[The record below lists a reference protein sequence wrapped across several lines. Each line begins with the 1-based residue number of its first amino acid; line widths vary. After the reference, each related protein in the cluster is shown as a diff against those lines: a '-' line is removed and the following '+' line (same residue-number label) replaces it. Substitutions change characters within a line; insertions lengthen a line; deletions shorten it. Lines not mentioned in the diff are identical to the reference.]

1 MQGHNTRS
9 TVANS
14 QAAVIAQGHTVNV
27 YGPLPD
33 GPPAPR
39 DPWVELAA
47 ESNVWRHVPPDR
59 GAEPLRQLVVDVV
72 TALTGLRDGTDV
84 PDDPWVRD
92 EGVVYRFAECV
103 EYLLA
108 GDGELDFHPAEAAL
122 LILTPFLYR
131 THYLQLT
138 AAMRDAAGPSFTAF
152 AESHDFLMGR
162 ARQSSDED
170 ARPLTSWL
178 FHRWLVQGEEFAGP
192 QQVRRLLDDIGD
204 PADAMGEIL
213 DVRRVCRLLHGLRR
227 GADVCNREFL
237 DTLPADDAVRVRR
250 GGPQRIRDQR
260 LVLLLALAYGM
271 SRDVTAL
278 PQIVVEHVG
287 IPDPVDLD
295 QLHRTLSRSG
305 WGGSRDLPV
314 LRAECRHAAVIEGL
328 REYVTRTD
336 ELLAAVR
343 RTAHERVTHPF
354 PTLPARLSS
363 DEVSPADDVV
373 KGWAG
378 FRLDER
384 RVRDLLLGV
393 QLYKDRDLAIRE
405 LYQNALDACR
415 YRRARTE
422 YLDRTRTATY
432 AYEGRITFDQATDE
446 DGREYV
452 ECHDNGIGMGESEL
466 RGVFCKAGSRFV
478 DQLDFKLERADWG
491 RVEPPVAFYP
501 NSRFGIG
508 VLSYFMLADEMRV
521 RTCRMDAKGELGP
534 VLEVRVFGPGHLF
547 RIVEVKARGEEA
559 DAGTRV
565 RLYLREG
572 ERGPGWSC
580 VDVLERLLGIAEFP
594 TEVRH
599 GGRTT
604 DWERGVFRPR
614 EGPKGEALG
623 INAHGSVV
631 AWADPP
637 AGAQVIWCE
646 EGGALLVDGLVVQ
659 PTVRRGVLATRD
671 SRPRGFVVNLFGPLA
686 PNRLSADRA
695 NVLDD
700 VSATLQEILGSA
712 VHDLVRVDAPLP
724 SYEWIVQV
732 ASANGALGDLI
743 TVAAVSAGRTFHLD
757 GLTFSMEHQGCFP
770 ADLSI
775 VAETLMDRDPRFW
788 VSGYPPDDIV
798 LWRLLAHRAEAVLEE
813 LTAVCPE
820 LAEVGE
826 VRLALPSDMEMLA
839 AETDGHFLWSWR
851 PRDILGTDMVRIS
864 EATGASPEEVL
875 ERVLD
880 FRSHERTPEMVAA
893 VASGGG
899 PALMVLFDRA
909 GNRVGPGYE
918 VTVAR
923 LMDVARRF
931 RVSAEEVVE
940 AWRCMGAHV
949 PDDILTLHNEAVD
962 HPLFSRET
970 VERMGYLPDTGP
982 IAPGQIAAASLALGL
997 GVPEVCDRFRRY
1009 GFRIDPGCLPD
1020 RPDEDLLR
1028 FLSEGLEVG
1037 PPWLDRSEEVPPGH
1051 VIAVAGD
1058 LGMELPVV
1066 CERLAG
1072 LGFKIPSRFP
1082 ADVRRDDL
1090 ELLYDIVNS
1099 DDPFLRPGRPI
1110 RYAHLFQAGPTGV
1123 RAAIERLEVYGFD
1136 IPLSI
1141 PRRLTI
1147 LDRVLLFNE
1156 DFWDD
1161 LNTEDTMPFA
1171 RVLLM
1176 SRVVA
1181 TAPEELV
1188 RLLDH
1193 YGVELSC
1200 RRMPDGLSREAAI
1213 ELIGGSDLV
1222 DMNGVSLPAPL
1233 VRLIENSRRIGATIE
1248 QTWHWYRALG
1258 LPVIDLPRVLREA
1271 IPRIPRAS

>member
-1 MQGHNTRS
+1 
-9 TVANS
+9 
-14 QAAVIAQGHTVNV
+14 
-27 YGPLPD
+27 
-33 GPPAPR
+33 
-39 DPWVELAA
+39 
-47 ESNVWRHVPPDR
+47 
-59 GAEPLRQLVVDVV
+59 
-72 TALTGLRDGTDV
+72 
-84 PDDPWVRD
+84 
-92 EGVVYRFAECV
+92 
-103 EYLLA
+103 
-108 GDGELDFHPAEAAL
+108 
-122 LILTPFLYR
+122 
-131 THYLQLT
+131 
-138 AAMRDAAGPSFTAF
+138 MRDAAGPSFTAF

-162 ARQSSDED
+162 ARQSSDEA

-422 YLDRTRTATY
+422 YLDRTRAATY
-432 AYEGRITFDQATDE
+432 TYEGRITFDQATDE

-565 RLYLREG
+565 RLYLREP
-572 ERGPGWSC
+572 RAGWSC
-580 VDVLERLLGIAEFP
+580 ADVLERLLGIAEFP
-594 TEVRH
+594 TKVRH

-604 DWERGVFRPR
+604 DWEPGVFRPR
-614 EGPKGEALG
+614 ESPTGEAFG
-623 INAHGSVV
+623 INVHGELA
-631 AWADPP
+631 AWSEPP
-637 AGAQVIWCE
+637 PGAQVIWCE
-646 EGGALLVDGLVVQ
+646 HGGALLVDGLVVQ
-659 PTVRRGVLATRD
+659 PTVRRGVLATPD
-671 SRPRGFVVNLFGPLA
+671 NRPWGVVVNLSGPLA
-686 PNRLSADRA
+686 PARLSADRA

-700 VSATLQEILGSA
+700 VSGILHEILSGA
-712 VHDLVRVDAPLP
+712 VHDLVRLDAPLP
-724 SYEWIVQV
+724 SYEWIVHV
-732 ASANGALGDLI
+732 SSANGALGDLI
-743 TVAAVSAGRTFHLD
+743 AVAAMGAGRTFHLD
-757 GLTFSMEHQGCFP
+757 GVTFSLEQHGCFP

-775 VAETLMDRDPRFW
+775 VAETLMDQESRLW
-788 VSGYPPDDIV
+788 VTGYPPDFIV
-798 LWRLLAHRAEAVLEE
+798 LWRLLVHRTETVLEE
-813 LTAVCPE
+813 LIAVCPE
-820 LAEVGE
+820 LAEVGD
-826 VRLALPSDMEMLA
+826 VRLALPSDMELLA
-839 AETDGHFLWSWR
+839 VSKNDGHILWSWR
-851 PRDILGTDMVRIS
+851 PGAIGGTGMARLAA
-864 EATGASPEEVL
+864 ETGAEAAEVL
-875 ERVLD
+875 ERVLA
-880 FRSHERTPEMVAA
+880 FGIYERIPEVVAA
-893 VASGGG
+893 VASRGG
-899 PALMVLFDRA
+899 PVLTVLFD
-909 GNRVGPGYE
+909 GKGSHPGPGRE
-918 VTVAR
+918 VSVER
-923 LMDVARRF
+923 LMGVVGAL
-931 RVSAEEVVE
+931 RVSADEVVA
-940 AWRCMGAHV
+940 AWRCLGVHV
-949 PDDILTLHNEAVD
+949 PDDILRLYAEAVD

-970 VERMGYLPDTGP
+970 VERVGPLPDTGS
-982 IAPGQIAAASLALGL
+982 ITPGQIAAASLVLDCSIT
-997 GVPEVCDRFRRY
+997 EVCDRFERC
-1009 GFRIDPGCLPD
+1009 GFQVDSGCLPD
-1020 RPDEDLLR
+1020 RPDEKLLR
-1028 FLSEGLEVG
+1028 FLSEGAVESGL
-1037 PPWLDRSEEVPPGH
+1037 WLDRSEEVPPGH

-1058 LGMELPVV
+1058 LGMELPAV
-1066 CERLAG
+1066 CEQLVG
-1072 LGFKIPSRFP
+1072 LGFKIPPRFP
-1082 ADVRRDDL
+1082 ADVRPDDL
-1090 ELLYDIVNS
+1090 ELLYDAAHR
-1099 DDPFLRPGRPI
+1099 DDPFLRPDKPI
-1110 RYAHLFQAGPTGV
+1110 RYSHVFQAGPARV
-1123 RAAIERLEVYGFD
+1123 RAAIERLEEYGFD

-1141 PRRLTI
+1141 PRRLTV

-1156 DFWDD
+1156 DFWGD
-1161 LNTEDTMPFA
+1161 LTTEDTMPFA

-1176 SRVVA
+1176 SRVTA
-1181 TAPEELV
+1181 TDPEELV

-1200 RRMPDGLSREAAI
+1200 RQMPDGMSREAAI
-1213 ELIGGSDLV
+1213 WLIGGTDLA
-1222 DMNGVSLPAPL
+1222 DLNGVSRPAPL
-1233 VRLIENSRRIGATIE
+1233 ALLIENSRRIGATIE
-1248 QTWHWYRALG
+1248 QTWHWYQALG
-1258 LPVIDLPRVLREA
+1258 LPVIDLPRALREA

>member
-9 TVANS
+9 TVTNS
-14 QAAVIAQGHTVNV
+14 QAGVIAQGHTVNV
-27 YGPLPD
+27 YVPLPHD
-33 GPPAPR
+33 PPPPR

-47 ESNVWRHVPPDR
+47 ESSVWRHVPPDR
-59 GAEPLRQLVVDVV
+59 DAEPLRQLVVDVV
-72 TALTGLRDGTDV
+72 TALADLRDAVNV
-84 PDDPWVRD
+84 PDDPWIRD
-92 EGVVYRFAECV
+92 EGVVHRFAECV
-103 EYLLA
+103 EDLLA
-108 GDGELDFHPAEAAL
+108 ADGDLDVHPAEAAL
-122 LILTPFLYR
+122 LTLTPFLYR

-138 AAMRDAAGPSFTAF
+138 AAMRNAADPSFTAF
-152 AESHDFLMGR
+152 AESHDFLMSR
-162 ARQSSDED
+162 ARQSSEETV
-170 ARPLTSWL
+170 RTLTSWL
-178 FHRWLVQGEEFAGP
+178 FHRWLVQREEFAGP
-192 QQVRRLLDDIGD
+192 QQVRRLLEDIGD

-213 DVRRVCRLLHGLRR
+213 DVRRVCRVLHGLRR

-237 DTLPADDAVRVRR
+237 DDLPADDAVRLRR

-271 SRDVTAL
+271 SRDITAL

-295 QLHRTLSRSG
+295 QLHRTLARSA

-314 LRAECRHAAVIEGL
+314 LRAECHHAAVIEGL

-343 RTAHERVTHPF
+343 RTAHERITHPF

-363 DEVSPADDVV
+363 DEVTPADDVV

-422 YLDRTRTATY
+422 YLDRTRAATY

-491 RVEPPVAFYP
+491 KADPPVEFYP

-521 RTCRMDAKGELGP
+521 RTCRMDAKGDLGP

-547 RIVEVKARGEEA
+547 RIVEVKERGEET

-565 RLYLREG
+565 RLYLREP
-572 ERGPGWSC
+572 RAGWSC
-580 VDVLERLLGIAEFP
+580 ADVLERLLGIAEFL
-594 TEVRH
+594 TAVRH

-604 DWERGVFRPR
+604 DWEPGVLRPR
-614 EGPKGEALG
+614 EGPKGENFG
-623 INAHGSVV
+623 INAHGALVP
-631 AWADPP
+631 WADPP

-659 PTVRRGVLATRD
+659 PTVRRGVLATLD
-671 SRPRGFVVNLFGPLA
+671 SRPRGVVVNLSGPLTPA
-686 PNRLSADRA
+686 RLSADRA

-700 VSATLQEILGSA
+700 VSGTLQEILSSA
-712 VHDLVRVDAPLP
+712 AHDLVRIDAPLP
-724 SYEWIVQV
+724 SYEWIVHA
-732 ASANGALGDLI
+732 ASANGALGDLL
-743 TVAAVSAGRTFHLD
+743 TVAAMHAGRTFHLD
-757 GLTFSMEHQGCFP
+757 GCTLSLEQQGCFP

-775 VAETLMDRDPRFW
+775 IAEELTDRESRFW
-788 VSGYPPDDIV
+788 VSGFPPDHIV

-820 LAEVGE
+820 LAEVRD

-839 AETDGHFLWSWR
+839 AESDRHFLWTWR
-851 PRDILGTDMVRIS
+851 PGAIVGTGMARLAA
-864 EATGASPEEVL
+864 ATGASPVEVL
-875 ERVLD
+875 ERVID
-880 FRSHERTPEMVAA
+880 FGIHERTPEVVAA
-893 VASGGG
+893 VASGGW
-899 PALMVLFDRA
+899 PALMVLFDRT
-909 GNRVGPGYE
+909 GSRVGPGYE
-918 VTVAR
+918 VTAERV
-923 LMDVARRF
+923 MDVVRRLG
-931 RVSAEEVVE
+931 VSAEEAVA
-940 AWRCMGAHV
+940 AWRCVGTHV
-949 PDDILTLHNEAVD
+949 PDDILRLYNEAVD
-962 HPLFSRET
+962 HPLFSREA
-970 VERMGYLPDTGP
+970 VERMGYLPDTRP
-982 IAPGQIAAASLALGL
+982 SPPGLIAAASLALGL
-997 GVPEVCDRFRRY
+997 SVPEICDRFRRY
-1009 GFRIDPGCLPD
+1009 GFQVDPGCLPD

-1028 FLSEGLEVG
+1028 FLGEGLGEAG
-1037 PPWLDRSEEVPPGH
+1037 PPWLDRAEEVPPGH
-1051 VIAVAGD
+1051 VIAVADD
-1058 LGMELPVV
+1058 LGMELSVV
-1066 CERLAG
+1066 RERLTG
-1072 LGFKIPSRFP
+1072 LGFKTPSRFP
-1082 ADVRRDDL
+1082 EDARTGDL
-1090 ELLYDIVNS
+1090 ELLYDVGKS
-1099 DDPFLRPGRPI
+1099 AHPFLRPGKPI
-1110 RYAHLFQAGPTGV
+1110 RYSHVFQAGPAGV
-1123 RAAIERLEVYGFD
+1123 RAAIERLEEYGFD

-1141 PRRLTI
+1141 PRRLTV
-1147 LDRVLLFNE
+1147 LDRVLLFND
-1156 DFWDD
+1156 DFWGD
-1161 LNTEDTMPFA
+1161 LTTEDTMPFA

-1176 SRVVA
+1176 SRVIT

-1188 RLLDH
+1188 RLLGR

-1200 RRMPDGLSREAAI
+1200 HRLPDGMSWEAALV
-1213 ELIGGSDLV
+1213 LIGGMDLV
-1222 DMNGVSLPAPL
+1222 DLNSVTYPAPL
-1233 VRLIENSRRIGATIE
+1233 VRLVETSRHIGATIE
-1248 QTWHWYRALG
+1248 QTWRWYQALG
-1258 LPVIDLPRVLREA
+1258 LPVIDLPTALREA